1 MLPLPRIQQTRSVGS
16 VIFTVNARQTRAVQ
30 RLDRNISSFP
40 VVLGSLLCG
49 FRSSGRSERRVC
61 VCVCERERDGTGRE
75 MEKEMLRVLGCRP
88 NAEAVEAARQALVE
102 IDMRLSSDLAK
113 NVASVSTYTLVGQDD
128 LKL

>member
-1 MLPLPRIQQTRSVGS
+1 M
-16 VIFTVNARQTRAVQ
+16 
-30 RLDRNISSFP
+30 
-40 VVLGSLLCG
+40 C
-49 FRSSGRSERRVC
+49 VC
-61 VCVCERERDGTGRE
+61 VCVRHSTQREATRRDETRRE
-75 MEKEMLRVLGCRP
+75 MELEMLRVLGCRP